1 MRNYLLAA
9 VAAAALATPAMARD
23 KSVYVGVD
31 AGVMLVEDTNLD
43 LNYDYDIDF
52 TYDFDDALTIDHNLG
67 FDVDLVAGYDF
78 GLVRGEIEL
87 GYKRASVDEV
97 QVSSDAIEFFTG
109 VPDTNPTEPFDGDGD
124 VRVWSAMA
132 NILFD
137 FGDEDG
143 WSGFLGAGAGWANVK
158 YDFDIG
164 SRSLGIPSAINATVS
179 DDDGAIAWQILAGIR
194 KAITPNI
201 DLGLKY
207 RFFNV
212 SKLDFNEPGL
222 DFTELDGRFRS
233 HSLLLSLM
241 YNFYTPATTPPSWQS
256 ASSRWWMPAAPLA
269 STSAV
274 SSRTTRRC
282 RPSRSALPTCRKSRR
297 RPSPSVRC

>member
-9 VAAAALATPAMARD
+9 VAAAALTTPAMARD

-43 LNYDYDIDF
+43 FNYDYDAEF
-52 TYDFDDALTIDHNLG
+52 TYDIDDAFTVDHKLG

-78 GLVRGEIEL
+78 GLVRGELEL

-97 QVSSDAIEFFTG
+97 QIHTDLTG
-109 VPDTNPTEPFDGDGD
+109 SPLPTEPFDADGR
-124 VRVWSAMA
+124 VRVWSGMA
-132 NILFD
+132 NVLFD

-143 WSGFLGAGAGWANVK
+143 WSGFLGAGAGWANVD
-158 YDFDIG
+158 YDIDVAGYG
-164 SRSLGIPSAINATVS
+164 SAS
-179 DDDGAIAWQILAGIR
+179 DDDGAVAWQILAGIR

-212 SKLDFNEPGL
+212 SKLDFNEPFGN
-222 DFTELDGRFRS
+222 DVETLDGRFRS
-233 HSLLLSLM
+233 HSLMLSLL
-241 YNFYTPATTPPSWQS
+241 YTQTCPDGTVILATDACPPPPPPPPPPPEPE
-256 ASSRWWMPAAPLA
+256 RG
-269 STSAV
+269 
-274 SSRTTRRC
+274 
-282 RPSRSALPTCRKSRR
+282 
-297 RPSPSVRC
+297 

>member
-9 VAAAALATPAMARD
+9 VAAAALTTPAMARD

-43 LNYDYDIDF
+43 FNYDYDAEF
-52 TYDFDDALTIDHNLG
+52 TYDIDDAITVDHNLG

-78 GLVRGEIEL
+78 GLVRGELEL

-97 QVSSDAIEFFTG
+97 QIDTQLTG
-109 VPDTNPTEPFDGDGD
+109 SPLPTEPFDADGD

-143 WSGFLGAGAGWANVK
+143 WSGFLGAGAGWADVK
-158 YDFDIG
+158 YDVDVAGVGSFDD
-164 SRSLGIPSAINATVS
+164 N
-179 DDDGAIAWQILAGIR
+179 DGAVAWQILAGIR

-212 SKLDFNEPGL
+212 SKLEFSGL
-222 DFTELDGRFRS
+222 DDFSSLDGRFRS

-241 YNFYTPATTPPSWQS
+241 YNFYTPAPP
-256 ASSRWWMPAAPLA
+256 PPPPPLPPTR
-269 STSAV
+269 TS
-274 SSRTTRRC
+274 
-282 RPSRSALPTCRKSRR
+282 
-297 RPSPSVRC
+297 PSPEKQKVPERYDDLV